1 MEKIKSIL
9 TEEISKK
16 GYISISRFMEIS
28 LTDPEEGYYIKQK
41 PLGKAGDFITAPDI
55 TQIFGEVI
63 GAWAIDIIN
72 KVNSKSSFQI
82 VDLGGGRGTLLSDI
96 KRVNSDN
103 SISFGFLEINKKLMI
118 AQKQIFP
125 EAEHYKS
132 ISDIPDAPTIF
143 IGNEFLDV
151 FPIRQYIKIKKTW
164 REVFVTKDND
174 RFLYCYKDIEDK
186 IFFEENKK
194 NFPNEA
200 DFFEVNTMIRK
211 VIKEKGK
218 Y

>member
-41 PLGKAGDFITAPDI
+41 PLGKAGVFITAPDI

-82 VDLGGGRGTLLSDI
+82 VDLGGGRGTLLSDN

-103 SISFGFLEINKKLMI
+103 SISW
-118 AQKQIFP
+118 
-125 EAEHYKS
+125 
-132 ISDIPDAPTIF
+132 T
-143 IGNEFLDV
+143 
-151 FPIRQYIKIKKTW
+151 
-164 REVFVTKDND
+164 
-174 RFLYCYKDIEDK
+174 
-186 IFFEENKK
+186 
-194 NFPNEA
+194 
-200 DFFEVNTMIRK
+200 
-211 VIKEKGK
+211 
-218 Y
+218 